1 MSSALDGFETGFH
14 RLNGFIATLVGIAI
28 GLWAILIPLNLVLV
42 RMEWGNMPWLI
53 AIIEY
58 SLYAGVF
65 LGAPWVLQ
73 KNGHVRVDVLV
84 AGLSDRSSRRLEFS
98 IDIFGALLCT
108 VLCIYGV
115 LSAIADFDIGEIN
128 DKYVPLPGWQMLI
141 VYIIAFAMLTIE
153 FLIRARHAFDH
164 KGAVDPAEEAGF

>member
-1 MSSALDGFETGFH
+1 MNSALDGFETGFH
-14 RLNGFIATLVGIAI
+14 RLNAFIAGLVGISI

-84 AGLSDRSSRRLEFS
+84 VGLSDRSGQRLEFG
-98 IDIFGALLCT
+98 IDLFGALLCI

-115 LSAIADFDIGEIN
+115 LSAIDDFDIGEIN
-128 DKYVPLPGWQMLI
+128 DKYVPVAGWQLLV
-141 VYIIAFAMLTIE
+141 VYDVAFAMLAVE

-164 KGAVDPAEEAGF
+164 KVAVDPADEAGF

>member
-14 RLNGFIATLVGIAI
+14 RLNSGIATLVGIAI
-28 GLWAILIPLNLVLV
+28 GLWAILIPLNLLLV

-73 KNGHVRVDVLV
+73 VSGHVRVDVLIG
-84 AGLSDRSSRRLEFS
+84 GLSDRAGRRLELF
-98 IDIFGALLCT
+98 IDLFGALLCT
-108 VLCIYGV
+108 ILVIYGV
-115 LSAIADFDIGEIN
+115 MSAVDDFQLGEVN
-128 DKYVPLPGWQMLI
+128 DKYVPLPGWQLLI
-141 VYIIAFAMLTIE
+141 VYILAFAMLAIE
-153 FLIRARHAFDH
+153 FLIRARHAFDE
-164 KGAVDPAEEAGF
+164 KAPVDPGEEAGF

>member
-1 MSSALDGFETGFH
+1 MSSALDGFEAGFH
-14 RLNGFIATLVGIAI
+14 RLNAFIAGLVGISI

-84 AGLSDRSSRRLEFS
+84 VGLSDRSGRRLEFG
-98 IDIFGALLCT
+98 IDLFGALLCT
-108 VLCIYGV
+108 TLCIYGV
-115 LSAIADFDIGEIN
+115 SSAIADFDIGEIN
-128 DKYVPLPGWQMLI
+128 DKYVPLAGWQLLV
-141 VYIIAFAMLTIE
+141 VYVVAFAMLAVE

-164 KGAVDPAEEAGF
+164 KVAVDPADEAGF